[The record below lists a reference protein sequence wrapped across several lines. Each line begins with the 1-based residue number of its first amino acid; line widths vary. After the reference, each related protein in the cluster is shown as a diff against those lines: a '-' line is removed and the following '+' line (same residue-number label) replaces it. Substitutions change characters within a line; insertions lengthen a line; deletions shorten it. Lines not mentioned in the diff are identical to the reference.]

1 MKDKYCD
8 IKQIL
13 WHQTSYTK
21 KLNQILMFYEETP
34 EYLFNMSA
42 TKKSEKRICHLV
54 IRKQLIN

>member
-21 KLNQILMFYEETP
+21 KLNQMFYKETP
-34 EYLFNMSA
+34 EYLFNMSEKIWEENLSSSY
-42 TKKSEKRICHLV
+42 KKAA
-54 IRKQLIN
+54 NN

>member
-21 KLNQILMFYEETP
+21 KLNQILMFYKETP
-34 EYLFNMSA
+34 EYLFNMSEEIWEENLSSCY
-42 TKKSEKRICHLV
+42 KKAA
-54 IRKQLIN
+54 NN